1 MTNKRREPA
10 LCYSLVELL
19 TEYADA
25 VVTQNTSTIAT
36 DNINLL
42 VVNISD
48 KGDQDF
54 TYRPTLFDN
63 KTEEVGLLSINM
75 LPESQLYCYFS
86 SINSIFK
93 EFFEFANLRH
103 RNFYYTLH

>member
-1 MTNKRREPA
+1 MLICPMYNISVNDTTNKRRVPA

-54 TYRPTLFDN
+54 TYSPTLFDN

-86 SINSIFK
+86 PHKLYFQRI
-93 EFFEFANLRH
+93 L
-103 RNFYYTLH
+103 